1 MMWYSY
7 GALFLLVFI
16 LLSFFYA
23 VIALCDIPYQIAR
36 KRNHP
41 QQDAIHVA
49 GWVSLL
55 TLHFIW
61 PFLWIW
67 ATLYRP
73 DTGWSSQRSSDAEDN
88 NSQSLAQQL
97 DQLQSRFDTLEQTV
111 IDTTSAVSDKPA
123 TQNLEGG
130 V

>member
-1 MMWYSY
+1 MWYHY
-7 GALFLLVFI
+7 GSLFLLVFI

-23 VIALCDIPYQIAR
+23 VIGLCDIPYQIAKKR
-36 KRNHP
+36 KHP
-41 QQDAIHVA
+41 QQDAILVA

-55 TLHFIW
+55 TLHLIW

-73 DTGWSSQRSSDAEDN
+73 DSGWGFQQSMSSEGNPARSME
-88 NSQSLAQQL
+88 QQL
-97 DQLQSRFDTLEQTV
+97 NQLQGRFDKLEQTV
-111 IDTTSAVSDKPA
+111 AETTSGEAGKSE
-123 TQNLEGG
+123 TLNLEGG

>member
-1 MMWYSY
+1 MWYHYFS
-7 GALFLLVFI
+7 LFLLVFI

-23 VIALCDIPYQIAR
+23 VIALCDIPYKIAK

-41 QQDAIHVA
+41 QQDAIQVA

-73 DTGWSSQRSSDAEDN
+73 DRGWGFQQSNSSETQTG
-88 NSQSLAQQL
+88 QSLEQQL
-97 DQLQSRFDTLEQTV
+97 IQLQNRFDEFEQTV
-111 IDTTSAVSDKPA
+111 AITTAVKPDKSEA
-123 TQNLEGG
+123 QSLEGG

>member
-1 MMWYSY
+1 MWYHY
-7 GALFLLVFI
+7 GSLFLLAFI

-23 VIALCDIPYQIAR
+23 VIGLCDIPYQIAKKR
-36 KRNHP
+36 KHP
-41 QQDAIHVA
+41 QQDAILVA

-55 TLHFIW
+55 TLHLIW

-73 DTGWSSQRSSDAEDN
+73 DRGWGFQQSPATESNPARSME
-88 NSQSLAQQL
+88 QQL
-97 DQLQSRFDTLEQTV
+97 NQLQGRFDKLEQTV
-111 IDTTSAVSDKPA
+111 AETTSGEAGKNE
-123 TQNLEGG
+123 TLNLEGG